1 MTNGTHDPGF
11 GIEEAMELLR
21 WAGYT
26 VTGRPVPPRFRS
38 REDVW
43 RELERAVREGW
54 SLNEIR
60 RTLAIEHR
68 TVKKYFP
75 DAGWTVGGK
84 GASMMASANRILK

>member
-1 MTNGTHDPGF
+1 MNRDCSDPGF
-11 GIEEAMELLR
+11 GVEEAIELLR

-38 REDVW
+38 REHVW
-43 RELERAVREGW
+43 RDLERAVRDGW
-54 SLNEIR
+54 SLQEIR
-60 RTLAIEHR
+60 RTLGVDHR
-68 TVKKYFP
+68 TAKKYFP